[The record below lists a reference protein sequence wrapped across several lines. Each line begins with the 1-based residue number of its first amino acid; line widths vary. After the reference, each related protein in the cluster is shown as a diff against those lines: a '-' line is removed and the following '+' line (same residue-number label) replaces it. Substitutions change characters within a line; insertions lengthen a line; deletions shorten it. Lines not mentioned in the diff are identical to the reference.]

1 MGFASRSALTVLLL
15 GSALCSGRDPARTPA
30 ASTTAGGPTG
40 VAAADVAVGAS
51 HAPSG
56 YEIVAIYP
64 HDTRAYTQGLF
75 WHDGNLYE
83 GTGRYGT
90 SWLRKVDTQTGE
102 VLQQVSLPSEHFG
115 EGIALLGG
123 RIFQLTWLSKRG
135 FIYDA
140 ASFERLG
147 EFRYDPSWL
156 RKVDAQTGEVLQQVS
171 LPSEHFGEGVA
182 LLGGRIFQ
190 LTWLSKRGFIYDAV
204 SFERLGEFRYDTEG
218 WGLTTDGTHLI
229 MSDGSARLFFLDG
242 NTQHLTRTVRV
253 RDEGKDLDDLNELEY
268 IDGLIYANV
277 WHSDIV
283 FKIDPVS
290 GAVVGRVDFSDLLA
304 GERPPSSEAVLN
316 GIAYNPS
323 SGHLYITGKQWPK
336 LFEIRLI
343 PAEEE
348 QVAARYRIT
357 GRAR

>member
-1 MGFASRSALTVLLL
+1 MGFASRSVLTVLLL

-40 VAAADVAVGAS
+40 AAAADITVGAS

-83 GTGRYGT
+83 GTGRY
-90 SWLRKVDTQTGE
+90 DT
-102 VLQQVSLPSEHFG
+102 
-115 EGIALLGG
+115 
-123 RIFQLTWLSKRG
+123 
-135 FIYDA
+135 
-140 ASFERLG
+140 
-147 EFRYDPSWL
+147 SWL

-290 GAVVGRVDFSDLLA
+290 GTVVGRVDFSDLLA
-304 GERPPSSEAVLN
+304 GERPPSPEAVLN

>member
-1 MGFASRSALTVLLL
+1 MGFASRSVLTVLLL

-40 VAAADVAVGAS
+40 AAAADITVGAS
-51 HAPSG
+51 NAPSG

-64 HDTRAYTQGLF
+64 HDTSAYTQGLF

-90 SWLRKVDTQTGE
+90 SWLRKVDAQTGE

-123 RIFQLTWLSKRG
+123 RIFQLTWLSQRG

-140 ASFERLG
+140 A
-147 EFRYDPSWL
+147 
-156 RKVDAQTGEVLQQVS
+156 
-171 LPSEHFGEGVA
+171 
-182 LLGGRIFQ
+182 
-190 LTWLSKRGFIYDAV
+190 

-242 NTQHLTRTVRV
+242 NTRHLTRTVRV

-304 GERPPSSEAVLN
+304 GERPPSPEAVLN

-336 LFEIRLI
+336 LFEIRMI

-348 QVAARYRIT
+348 QVAERYRIT